1 MNCSECNGKRTQNP
15 FIKNGLFI
23 TFNKRNTAFLRSPT
37 WFSGDVVKYFFFR
50 YSRIFYLCDLFL
62 RKNYRL

>member
-15 FIKNGLFI
+15 FIKNGMFI

-37 WFSGDVVKYFFFR
+37 WFSGDVVKYFFSDIRGFF
-50 YSRIFYLCDLFL
+50 IFAIYF
-62 RKNYRL
+62 